1 MPKIIG
7 RTWGAVPHR
16 LHHLKEI
23 SMEIGKDYFEP
34 LAIPNTTTILSK
46 ALEDIK
52 EVIAQDPNREIVGQS
67 SLTLMRIYDII
78 EEAEKQV
85 DLKHG

>member
-1 MPKIIG
+1 
-7 RTWGAVPHR
+7 
-16 LHHLKEI
+16 
-23 SMEIGKDYFEP
+23 MEIGKDYFEG

-52 EVIAQDPNREIVGQS
+52 EVIARDPNREIVGRS
-67 SLTLMRIYDII
+67 ALTLRNIYDII

>member
-1 MPKIIG
+1 
-7 RTWGAVPHR
+7 
-16 LHHLKEI
+16 
-23 SMEIGKDYFEP
+23 MEIGKDYFEG

-52 EVIAQDPNREIVGQS
+52 EVIALDPNREIVGRS
-67 SLTLMRIYDII
+67 ALTLRNIYDII

-85 DLKHG
+85 NLQHK

>member
-1 MPKIIG
+1 
-7 RTWGAVPHR
+7 
-16 LHHLKEI
+16 
-23 SMEIGKDYFEP
+23 MEIGKEYFMP
-34 LAIPNTTTILSK
+34 LPNTTSILYK

-52 EVIAQDPNREIVGQS
+52 FVIAQDPNREIVGRS
-67 SLTLMRIYDII
+67 ALTLRNIYDII

>member
-1 MPKIIG
+1 
-7 RTWGAVPHR
+7 
-16 LHHLKEI
+16 
-23 SMEIGKDYFEP
+23 MEIGKDYFEG

-52 EVIAQDPNREIVGQS
+52 EVIALDPNREIVGRS
-67 SLTLMRIYDII
+67 ALTLRNIYDII